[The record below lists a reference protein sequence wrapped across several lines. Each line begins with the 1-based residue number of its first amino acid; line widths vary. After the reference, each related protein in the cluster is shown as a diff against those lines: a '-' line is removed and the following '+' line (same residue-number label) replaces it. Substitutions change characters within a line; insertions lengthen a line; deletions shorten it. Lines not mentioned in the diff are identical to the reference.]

1 MDSMTL
7 AVFGGLAVALVL
19 KFVLSRGAS
28 LEQVKAKLAAG
39 ATLVDV
45 RTEAEYGGGAAKGAI
60 NVPLHQLQAKLKRIP
75 KDRPVV
81 VYCASGARS
90 AAAAR
95 ILKGAG
101 YADVTNAGGFSR
113 LSRVTG

>member
-1 MDSMTL
+1 MTL

-28 LEQVKAKLAAG
+28 PDQVKAKLAAG
-39 ATLVDV
+39 ATVVDV
-45 RTEAEYGGGAAKGAI
+45 RTEAEYRGGAVKGAI
-60 NVPLHQLQAKLKRIP
+60 NVPLQQLSAKLKRIP

-90 AAAAR
+90 AAAAK

-101 YADVTNAGGFSR
+101 YADVTNAGGYARFSQ
-113 LSRVTG
+113 VAGG

>member
-1 MDSMTL
+1 MTL
-7 AVFGGLAVALVL
+7 AVFGGLAVALAL

-28 LEQVKAKLAAG
+28 PAQVKAKLAAG
-39 ATLVDV
+39 ATVVDV
-45 RTEAEYGGGAAKGAI
+45 RTEAEFGGGAVEGAI
-60 NVPLHQLQAKLKRIP
+60 NVPLHQLSAKLKKIP

-101 YADVTNAGGFSR
+101 YADVTNAGGYARFSR
-113 LSRVTG
+113 VAGG